1 LTKESTFK
9 GTVVLKY
16 KIEDFSSFTDKV
28 LFDIKLDAASIASND
43 IRYFLKKLV
52 KSTFYAKTNIKG
64 TLNDLRFKN

>member
-28 LFDIKLDAASIASND
+28 LFDIKLDASIASND
-43 IRYFLKKLV
+43 IRYFYKEIGKI
-52 KSTFYAKTNIKG
+52 NI
-64 TLNDLRFKN
+64 LRQNQ

>member
-28 LFDIKLDAASIASND
+28 LFDIKLDASIASND
-43 IRYFLKKLV
+43 IRYFYKEIGKINILR
-52 KSTFYAKTNIKG
+52 KTNR
-64 TLNDLRFKN
+64 DSE

>member
-28 LFDIKLDAASIASND
+28 LFELDAASIASND

-52 KSTFYAKTNIKG
+52 INILPKPILKG
-64 TLNDLRFKN
+64 L